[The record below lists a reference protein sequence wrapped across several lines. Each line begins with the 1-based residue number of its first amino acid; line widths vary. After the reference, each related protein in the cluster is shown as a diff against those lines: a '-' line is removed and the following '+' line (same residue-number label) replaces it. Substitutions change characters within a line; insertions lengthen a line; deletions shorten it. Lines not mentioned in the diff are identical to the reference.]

1 MKRLLISMILAGCVS
16 LLVGCASDCGGGCG
30 GGCGYVRMSSCNNI
44 CTTCSYG
51 SGYNDWY

>member
-1 MKRLLISMILAGCVS
+1 MKRLFISMILAGCVS

-30 GGCGYVRMSSCNNI
+30 YVRTTSCGNT
-44 CTTCSYG
+44 CSTCSYG